1 MRRHYSGDVVAEL
14 RIAGDG
20 GDAVSISVPEGKQRD
35 PRSEGWVDAEVTIK
49 AGAWSGW
56 YAAQFHEDDFLRF
69 AEMLD
74 ELQTSLKSE
83 ATLSSLDGYLELT
96 LTGDG
101 LGHISVVGEAWDRPR
116 VGSHLVLSYETDQTA
131 LSQLQ
136 GELASLATYLSRTR

>member
-1 MRRHYSGDVVAEL
+1 MAEL

-20 GDAVSISVPEGKQRD
+20 GDAVSISVPERKQRD

-74 ELQTSLKSE
+74 ELQTSLKGE
-83 ATLSSLDGYLELT
+83 ATLSSLDGYLDLT

-136 GELASLATYLSRTR
+136 GELASLAAYLSRTR